1 MDENLKCRIGFK
13 FDLEFENIGKI
24 SFKTQL
30 FEMLDYSICCDTKY
44 FINIEVRFR

>member
-13 FDLEFENIGKI
+13 FDLESEKMKI

-30 FEMLDYSICCDTKY
+30 FEMSDYSICCDTKY
-44 FINIEVRFR
+44 FIDIEVRFG